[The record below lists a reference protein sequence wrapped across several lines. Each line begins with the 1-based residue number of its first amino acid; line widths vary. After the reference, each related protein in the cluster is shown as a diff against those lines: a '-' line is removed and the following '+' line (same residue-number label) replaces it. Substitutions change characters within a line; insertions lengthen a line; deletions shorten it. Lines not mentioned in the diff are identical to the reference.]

1 MKRKNNKIG
10 KVSLSVSVSVS
21 LLSLFDVEEEES
33 SSGPLRLL
41 FHSLRRSLSFSS
53 HLFSLLISFPPFLVT
68 DARTLEEKEREK
80 REKRELEREEESWR
94 ERESANQRRAREKR
108 ETESRRRANE
118 REDRA
123 ILCILLFFLFSSVHQ
138 WNGILRCEGARG

>member
-68 DARTLEEKEREK
+68 DARTLEEREERERE
-80 REKRELEREEESWR
+80 REKRELERER
-94 ERESANQRRAREKR
+94 ER
-108 ETESRRRANE
+108 
-118 REDRA
+118 
-123 ILCILLFFLFSSVHQ
+123 
-138 WNGILRCEGARG
+138 

>member
-53 HLFSLLISFPPFLVT
+53 HLFSLLISFPPFFRVT
-68 DARTLEEKEREK
+68 DARTHG
-80 REKRELEREEESWR
+80 EKRELERER
-94 ERESANQRRAREKR
+94 ER
-108 ETESRRRANE
+108 
-118 REDRA
+118 
-123 ILCILLFFLFSSVHQ
+123 
-138 WNGILRCEGARG
+138 